1 MNELLEIQKV
11 ALDQIANCE
20 DLKALNDIRVNYLG
34 KKGPIQDAMK
44 AMKNMEKSERAEFGK
59 VSNQVKQ
66 AIQQA
71 IEDKN
76 FYNHNGFDYLRIA
89 KALFTNLFNGEIV
102 QGASTISQQ
111 YAKNLYLDFEQSWE
125 RKWKE
130 MWLTFRLENNYSKD
144 EILEGYL
151 NTIN

>member
-71 IEDKN
+71 IEDKKVELEEKAVRAVAEVSEVEIP
-76 FYNHNGFDYLRIA
+76 NGMIE
-89 KALFTNLFNGEIV
+89 NEIDTFIEI
-102 QGASTISQQ
+102 GPR
-111 YAKNLYLDFEQSWE
+111 KNIIW
-125 RKWKE
+125 
-130 MWLTFRLENNYSKD
+130 
-144 EILEGYL
+144 IC
-151 NTIN
+151 